1 MVLLKIR
8 SFLMVNIDYLV
19 MTMIM
24 KTRKKMRKKRTS
36 SRVVL
41 NYRESRNQ
49 GHVDSGHRTRMA
61 LLLMNIGSR
70 VVLK

>member
-1 MVLLKIR
+1 MVSLKIR
-8 SFLMVNIDYLV
+8 SFLMVNIDYLA

-41 NYRESRNQ
+41 NYRESIN
-49 GHVDSGHRTRMA
+49 
-61 LLLMNIGSR
+61 
-70 VVLK
+70 

>member
-41 NYRESRNQ
+41 NYRESIN
-49 GHVDSGHRTRMA
+49 
-61 LLLMNIGSR
+61 
-70 VVLK
+70 